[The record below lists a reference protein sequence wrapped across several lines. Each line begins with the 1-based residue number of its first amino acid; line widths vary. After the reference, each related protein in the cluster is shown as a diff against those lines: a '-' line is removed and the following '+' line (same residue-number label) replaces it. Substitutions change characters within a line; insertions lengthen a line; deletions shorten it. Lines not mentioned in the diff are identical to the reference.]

1 MLPLSTHLFFHW
13 TIPLKQLSNHCC
25 ENTKKRTMA
34 IVCLNEN
41 ILVLELSEVTCDL
54 DLSLEGSEIIQ
65 GDRYVD
71 NVMIYIAGFIMRL
84 LIKKE
89 KCM

>member
-1 MLPLSTHLFFHW
+1 
-13 TIPLKQLSNHCC
+13 
-25 ENTKKRTMA
+25 MA

-65 GDRYVD
+65 GDSFVD
-71 NVMIYIAGFIMRL
+71 NVMIYIAGFIMRM

-89 KCM
+89 KCYTVLLYFF

>member
-1 MLPLSTHLFFHW
+1 
-13 TIPLKQLSNHCC
+13 
-25 ENTKKRTMA
+25 MA

-41 ILVLELSEVTCDL
+41 IMVLELSEVTCDL

-65 GDRYVD
+65 GDSFVD
-71 NVMIYIAGFIMRL
+71 NVMIYIAGFIMRM

-89 KCM
+89 KCYTVLLYFFERKQRQDHLSFN

>member
-1 MLPLSTHLFFHW
+1 
-13 TIPLKQLSNHCC
+13 
-25 ENTKKRTMA
+25 MA

-65 GDRYVD
+65 GD
-71 NVMIYIAGFIMRL
+71 NVMIYIAGFIMRM

-89 KCM
+89 KCYTVLLYFFERKQRQDHLSFN

>member
-1 MLPLSTHLFFHW
+1 
-13 TIPLKQLSNHCC
+13 
-25 ENTKKRTMA
+25 MA

-65 GDRYVD
+65 GDRFVD
-71 NVMIYIAGFIMRL
+71 NVMIYIAGFIM
-84 LIKKE
+84 
-89 KCM
+89 